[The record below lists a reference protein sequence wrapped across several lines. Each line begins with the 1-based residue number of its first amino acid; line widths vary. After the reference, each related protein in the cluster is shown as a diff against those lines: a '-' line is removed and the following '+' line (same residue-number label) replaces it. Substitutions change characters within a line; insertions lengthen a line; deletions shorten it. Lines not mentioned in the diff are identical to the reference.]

1 MLLVA
6 GTGAPDRNAA
16 FAGIY
21 KNLTMDGVEAE
32 VPRHRVVVGRAH
44 VLRQVQ
50 SKLVPPCPE
59 PAVMTHDSLTD
70 ELLSQLPINR
80 DTRWTAGSLG
90 LDEAAFDAVA
100 QRLLELETV
109 GAVDV
114 MNLSRDASNG
124 LRRLNAI
131 RFMRVA

>member
-1 MLLVA
+1 
-6 GTGAPDRNAA
+6 
-16 FAGIY
+16 
-21 KNLTMDGVEAE
+21 
-32 VPRHRVVVGRAH
+32 
-44 VLRQVQ
+44 
-50 SKLVPPCPE
+50 
-59 PAVMTHDSLTD
+59 MTHDSLAD
-70 ELLSQLPINR
+70 ELLAQLPINR

-100 QRLLELETV
+100 QRLLELETL

>member
-1 MLLVA
+1 
-6 GTGAPDRNAA
+6 
-16 FAGIY
+16 
-21 KNLTMDGVEAE
+21 
-32 VPRHRVVVGRAH
+32 
-44 VLRQVQ
+44 
-50 SKLVPPCPE
+50 
-59 PAVMTHDSLTD
+59 MTHDSLAD
-70 ELLSQLPINR
+70 ELLAQLPINR

-100 QRLLELETV
+100 QRLLELETF

-124 LRRLNAI
+124 PRRLNAI

>member
-1 MLLVA
+1 
-6 GTGAPDRNAA
+6 
-16 FAGIY
+16 
-21 KNLTMDGVEAE
+21 
-32 VPRHRVVVGRAH
+32 
-44 VLRQVQ
+44 
-50 SKLVPPCPE
+50 
-59 PAVMTHDSLTD
+59 MTHDSLAD
-70 ELLSQLPINR
+70 ELLAQLPINR

>member
-1 MLLVA
+1 MDA
-6 GTGAPDRNAA
+6 GNAP
-16 FAGIY
+16 FARLY
-21 KNLTMDGVEAE
+21 KILTTDAVEAPE
-32 VPRHRVVVGRAH
+32 RLPVPEMPAHSLRRVWSKVVR
-44 VLRQVQ
+44 L
-50 SKLVPPCPE
+50 LLE
-59 PAVMTHDSLTD
+59 PAVMTHDSLAD

-100 QRLLELETV
+100 QRLLELESL

-114 MNLSRDASNG
+114 VNMTRDANSG

>member
-1 MLLVA
+1 
-6 GTGAPDRNAA
+6 
-16 FAGIY
+16 
-21 KNLTMDGVEAE
+21 
-32 VPRHRVVVGRAH
+32 
-44 VLRQVQ
+44 
-50 SKLVPPCPE
+50 
-59 PAVMTHDSLTD
+59 MTHDSLAD

-100 QRLLELETV
+100 QRLLELETL

-114 MNLSRDASNG
+114 VNMTRDANSG